1 MATKGLNYSE
11 LYAKDLPPAAGP
23 WEGLYPYN
31 FVTGHGSPEL
41 IPVDGFIESVTK
53 ALKKEGQNLA
63 VYYSDGGPMGNM
75 ALREF
80 LVKKLKKYRGIDVT
94 VDEVMICSGST
105 QCILLINET
114 LLEPGD
120 TVITE
125 MFTYSG
131 AINNAKRA
139 GANVVGIPM
148 DDDGMRVDLLES
160 KLAEL
165 KKQGIRPKYIYT
177 IPTCQNPTATNMP
190 MDRRREMLR
199 ISQEYGVPIF
209 EDECYGDLIFDGEW
223 EHAIRSLD
231 DSNHVLHI
239 GSFSK
244 SLAPGVRLGYIVA
257 PKDVANQMVSSKV
270 DVGTNMITP
279 MMVAGF
285 LEENYEEHIEGVR
298 DMLHRKRDVLIA
310 SFREHFGPTVEFYE
324 PRGGMLMWFKF
335 PEGVDTKKPLE
346 AAKKQGL
353 IYNPGADWSA
363 DPDNHGS
370 NYIRI
375 CYGLPTEKEIRD
387 GIELLAKVF
396 HEELG
401 IP

>member
-1 MATKGLNYSE
+1 MATKGLDYSE

-31 FVTGHGSPEL
+31 FVTGHGSPDL
-41 IPVDGFIESVTK
+41 IPVEGFIESVTK
-53 ALKKEGQNLA
+53 ALKKEGPNLA

-165 KKQGIRPKYIYT
+165 KEQGIRPKYIYT

-279 MMVAGF
+279 MMVAGY

-375 CYGLPTEKEIRD
+375 CYGLPTEEEIRD

>member
-1 MATKGLNYSE
+1 
-11 LYAKDLPPAAGP
+11 
-23 WEGLYPYN
+23 
-31 FVTGHGSPEL
+31 
-41 IPVDGFIESVTK
+41 
-53 ALKKEGQNLA
+53 
-63 VYYSDGGPMGNM
+63 
-75 ALREF
+75 
-80 LVKKLKKYRGIDVT
+80 
-94 VDEVMICSGST
+94 
-105 QCILLINET
+105 
-114 LLEPGD
+114 
-120 TVITE
+120 
-125 MFTYSG
+125 
-131 AINNAKRA
+131 
-139 GANVVGIPM
+139 
-148 DDDGMRVDLLES
+148 
-160 KLAEL
+160 
-165 KKQGIRPKYIYT
+165 
-177 IPTCQNPTATNMP
+177 